1 MPNSKSLRAI
11 QETVGQ
17 TLGSAAGAVRLAS
30 PLANSTTSGSDRANS
45 TPSKIDGF
53 SGRDVDRRIISHF
66 PSGA

>member
-17 TLGSAAGAVRLAS
+17 TLDSAAGAVRLAS

-45 TPSKIDGF
+45 APSKIDGF
-53 SGRDVDRRIISHF
+53 SARDVDR
-66 PSGA
+66 